1 MRILLERE
9 LRQNNRANLL
19 HSDVTQ
25 KQAEAQGKQF
35 SLSLSFCLADA
46 RQKMPGRTPKW
57 RERVREMDG
66 ERDFVARMIKVARR
80 NVPLQ
85 ANQQQ
90 FAPGHWLAPI

>member
-1 MRILLERE
+1 MPAESVS

-25 KQAEAQGKQF
+25 KQAEANRNTLS
-35 SLSLSFCLADA
+35 SLALCVWQMRVKRCQAEPLN
-46 RQKMPGRTPKW
+46 G
-57 RERVREMDG
+57 ERVREMDG
-66 ERDFVARMIKVARR
+66 ERDFVAGMIKVARR

-90 FAPGHWLAPI
+90 FAPGHWLGPI